1 MKAFFDT
8 NVVVYAHDRNA
19 DAKRDRARALIEAH
33 VRSGDLVLS
42 TQVLIESYNALQ
54 RAALLKREAALAVVE
69 ALAEEH
75 VVTTDAALVL
85 RAIRLAQRHQLSH
98 WDGLI
103 VQAALDAGCTA
114 LFSED
119 MQAGMRF
126 GDLEV
131 INPFA
136 DAAHE
141 PRPAYATRRRV
152 APAPSPPGK
161 RVAPAPPPRK
171 RRRA

>member
-8 NVVVYAHDRNA
+8 NVIVYAHDRNA
-19 DAKRDRARALIEAH
+19 AAKRDRARALIEAH

-54 RAALLKREAALAVVE
+54 RAALLKREAALTVVE
-69 ALAEEH
+69 ALADEH
-75 VVTTDAALVL
+75 VVATDADLVL
-85 RAIRLAQRHQLSH
+85 RAIRLSQRHQLSH
-98 WDGLI
+98 WDGLV
-103 VQAALDAGCTA
+103 VQAALDAGCEA

-131 INPFA
+131 INPFV

-141 PRPAYATRRRV
+141 PRTVYSTR
-152 APAPSPPGK
+152 K

-171 RRRA
+171 RRA

>member
-8 NVVVYAHDRNA
+8 NVVVYAYDRNA
-19 DAKRDRARALIEAH
+19 GIKRDRAKALIEAH
-33 VRSGDLVLS
+33 VQSDTFVLS
-42 TQVLIESYNALQ
+42 TQVMVESYNTLQ
-54 RAALLKREAALAVVE
+54 RAALLKREAALSIVE
-69 ALAEEH
+69 ALADEH

-85 RAIRLAQRHQLSH
+85 RGIRLSQRHQLSH

-114 LFSED
+114 LYSED

-126 GDLEV
+126 GDLEIV
-131 INPFA
+131 NPFA

-141 PRPAYATRRRV
+141 ARLVYVARKRA
-152 APAPSPPGK
+152 APAVKG
-161 RVAPAPPPRK
+161 RRK
-171 RRRA
+171 

>member
-8 NVVVYAHDRNA
+8 NVIVYAHDRNA

-33 VRSGDLVLS
+33 VRSADLVLS
-42 TQVLIESYNALQ
+42 TQVLIESYNSLQ

-69 ALAEEH
+69 ALADEH
-75 VVTTDAALVL
+75 VVTTDADLVL
-85 RAIRLAQRHQLSH
+85 RAIRLSQRHQLSH

-103 VQAALDAGCTA
+103 VQAALDAGCAA
-114 LFSED
+114 LYSED

-126 GDLEV
+126 GDLEIV
-131 INPFA
+131 NPFA

-141 PRPAYATRRRV
+141 QRPAHAARKRAAPAGKTRR
-152 APAPSPPGK
+152 K
-161 RVAPAPPPRK
+161 
-171 RRRA
+171 

>member
-8 NVVVYAHDRNA
+8 NVVVYAYDRNA
-19 DAKRDRARALIEAH
+19 GFKQDRAKALIETN
-33 VRSGDLVLS
+33 VRAGTLVLS
-42 TQVLIESYNALQ
+42 TQVMVESYNTLQ
-54 RAALLKREAALAVVE
+54 RAALLKREAALAIVE
-69 ALAEEH
+69 ALADEH

-103 VQAALDAGCTA
+103 VQAALDAGCST
-114 LFSED
+114 LYSED
-119 MQAGMRF
+119 MQTGMRF

-131 INPFA
+131 VNPFA

-141 PRPAYATRRRV
+141 PRPAYAARKRA
-152 APAPSPPGK
+152 APAKG
-161 RVAPAPPPRK
+161 RRK
-171 RRRA
+171 